1 MHELLSVRAAELSR
15 LATTVRSNL
24 DQAEVLIPVVNR
36 QLAELAAMG
45 VEDLH
50 REGPATYSRP
60 QGLSNGETTD
70 HSIYE
75 AVVVMSVGV
84 GAALWNSTEFDESMS
99 RPYGEPF
106 DLAPRFVD
114 VDQSPPVV
122 KAILVTHASHMV
134 TFLMAGVRLLGS

>member
-1 MHELLSVRAAELSR
+1 MSFSASGLQNCPGSPPR
-15 LATTVRSNL
+15 LAAISIRPRHSS
-24 DQAEVLIPVVNR
+24 PSVNR
-36 QLAELAAMG
+36 QLAELAAWG
-45 VEDLH
+45 VEDLQV
-50 REGPATYSRP
+50 EGLTIGSRP

-84 GAALWNSTEFDESMS
+84 GAALWNATEFDESMS

-114 VDQSPPVV
+114 FDQSPPVV
-122 KAILVTHASHMV
+122 KAILVTHASGMV
-134 TFLMAGVRLLGS
+134 TFLKGDVRLLGS